1 MTAADGEAFDRN
13 FYDELIGCL
22 NGLDPTLLD
31 SINAQWAGF
40 RICLK
45 IGRIEWCSFKPKGA
59 VSFIVSKYNY
69 S

>member
-1 MTAADGEAFDRN
+1 MRTDGEAFDRD

-31 SINAQWAGF
+31 SINAQWTGF
-40 RICLK
+40 RKFLK
-45 IGRIEWCSFKPKGA
+45 IDRMEWCSFKSKRA
-59 VSFIVSKYNY
+59 VSVIVSKYNY